1 MSDIGDGTATVL
13 SSLKS
18 WAAQPFSTQ
27 MNLKGWTLF
36 VGLMLVLVILWI
48 MVLRDLR
55 GEI

>member
-1 MSDIGDGTATVL
+1 MSDVGDGTATVL
-13 SSLKS
+13 TSLKS

-27 MNLKGWTLF
+27 MSLKGWALF
-36 VGLMLVLVILWI
+36 VGLMIVLVILWI